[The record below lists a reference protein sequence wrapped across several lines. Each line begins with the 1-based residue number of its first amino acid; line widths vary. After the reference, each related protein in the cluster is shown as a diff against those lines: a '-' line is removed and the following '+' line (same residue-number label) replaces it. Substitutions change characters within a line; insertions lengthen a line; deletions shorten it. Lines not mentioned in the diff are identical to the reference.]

1 MLNSLTVSIAQGTIL
16 SFKTWFPKTPHDWSP
31 EYHHQLIKAQW
42 HKYASVFSKLTII
55 GSDNGS
61 SPCGCQAIIWTNAGI
76 LNWTLRNKIQQYLNQ
91 NSSFHSRKCIWICLS
106 AKWYPFC
113 LSLNVLKK
121 KTPEMHMWWRYK
133 SASDWAMAWHQ
144 QAAHHY
150 QFQCCRRSR
159 IPKVPKLQWVNLI
172 SCIRHNGCQG

>member
-1 MLNSLTVSIAQGTIL
+1 MSVCEMVSIL
-16 SFKTWFPKTPHDWSP
+16 SKPQCVK
-31 EYHHQLIKAQW
+31 
-42 HKYASVFSKLTII
+42 
-55 GSDNGS
+55 
-61 SPCGCQAIIWTNAGI
+61 
-76 LNWTLRNKIQQYLNQ
+76 
-91 NSSFHSRKCIWICLS
+91 
-106 AKWYPFC
+106 
-113 LSLNVLKK
+113 KK

-172 SCIRHNGCQG
+172 SCIRHNGCQGWIFLFWSKTAPFLFIGTSKHNLWWEISSQWTVYSCEVYKIRSILFYLRNIISMICIFLCSNVR